1 MSRSSVNLKR
11 IRKDYSK
18 IQTTLESPNLV
29 EMQKLSYADFLQMDV
44 TPNQRKNKGLHA
56 IFNFT
61 FPITSNSGKYTIE
74 YKSYSFDPPKYSSE
88 ECKKRGTSY
97 ASLLKVKFH
106 LVSYDIDP
114 DTETKK
120 VKDIKEQDIYLGDIP
135 LMTENGSFVI
145 NGSERVVVSQIH
157 RAQGVFFDYD
167 KSKSRDENPSYGAYI
182 VPERGVWLDIEF
194 DQKDMLYFRIDK
206 RKKFPLTTLLRCFDN
221 AKTAELRKKA
231 ESRGKILDASL
242 VEGPSN
248 REILELFYDFDTCE
262 KHAEGWKIKY
272 NPELFKSSTLDYD
285 VKDAKTLEIV
295 IKKGTKVST
304 GVIKKLERL
313 NLEDVVVQDEYLLG
327 GFLGQDL
334 TDQETGEVFA
344 KTGTSIDESLLEY
357 IVDNNINAIDYV
369 VTNGNATGP
378 YVIYTLMADKNETK
392 EAALNEIYK
401 LIRNAD
407 APNLYVAEYVFESL
421 FFKSERYDLSE
432 VGRVRINDRFGFD
445 DVPSDLTVLRKEDIL
460 AIIKYL
466 LGLKDGKHKV
476 EDVDHLGNRRVR
488 SVGELVENQIRS
500 GITKAER
507 SIQEKI
513 NAANDDVMLN
523 ELMTVK
529 PLQNIIKE
537 FFGTSQLSQF
547 MDQTNPLSEITH
559 KRRLS
564 ALGPRGLT
572 RDRATFEIRDVHTT
586 HYGRICPIETP
597 EGPNIGLINALATY
611 ARVSKYG
618 FLETPYR
625 KVENGKILDQIK
637 YMNASQEIGHIIA
650 QANTKIND
658 NDEIIDEIVSC
669 RQDGENVLVSPQEV
683 DYIDISPQQVVS
695 VAAALVPFLE
705 NNDAN
710 RALMGANMQRQ
721 AVPLMISEAPI
732 VGTGMEAIVAR
743 DSGACILAKSD
754 GIVES
759 VDSQRIVISS
769 LNDTLEGEDD
779 VEIYKLK
786 KFERSNNNTCI
797 NQQAI
802 VSVGDKVSKG
812 EVIADGPS
820 TDLGDLSLGK
830 NVLVAFV
837 PWNGYNF
844 EDSILIS
851 ERIVRDEVFTSIHI
865 EQFEVVARDTKL
877 GPEEITSDIPNVSE
891 SALAKLDESGVVHT
905 GAVVKQG
912 DILVGKVTPK
922 AESVITPEERLLK
935 AIFGKK
941 ANDVKDSSLRVPAGV
956 QGTVIGVNMYSR
968 RGIEKDSRAHVLEK
982 KYIDSLTKERDA
994 ELKVVRKSYVKKMAR
1009 ILCQDNTS
1017 LNYEELQALKVEELL
1032 TKASGSNA
1040 PKLNRLKEELDL
1052 KVAAA
1057 EQKLH
1062 AQLENLQ
1069 KGDDLPSG
1077 VLKVVKVFVAV
1088 KRKLKSGDKMAGR
1101 HGNKGV
1107 VSRILPIE
1115 DMPYLE
1121 DGTPVDVCLNP
1132 LGVPSRMNIGQIL
1145 ETHMG
1150 WASANIGKQI
1160 NSMVNSYMHG
1170 DETLDNIK
1178 QRLQDVYGSKY
1189 TKIIEELETKELI
1202 RLARNLKKGVPVNTS
1217 VFDGVK
1223 LQDIDKMLEMAG
1235 VDQSGQQHLIDGRTG
1250 EYFDRKVTVGYL
1262 YMLKL
1267 HHLVDEKIH
1276 ARSVGPYSLITQQ
1289 PLGGKAQFGGQ
1300 RFGEMEVWALNAYGA
1315 AHILRE
1321 MLTVKS
1327 DDQTGRVKVFESII
1341 KGEETFE
1348 TGLPESFNVLVKEL
1362 RSLCIDI
1369 ETKKKH

>member
-1 MSRSSVNLKR
+1 MSRSSVNLRR

-29 EMQKLSYADFLQMDV
+29 EMQRLSYADFLQMDV
-44 TPNQRKNKGLHA
+44 PHSARKNKGLHA
-56 IFNFT
+56 ILGFT
-61 FPITSNSGKYTIE
+61 FPITSASQKYTIE
-74 YKSYSFDPPKYSSE
+74 YVSYSFDAPKYSAE
-88 ECKKRGTSY
+88 ECRKRGTSY
-97 ASLLKVKFH
+97 ASLLKVKFR
-106 LVSYDIDP
+106 LISYEIDP
-114 DTETKK
+114 DTDTKK
-120 VKDIKEQDIYLGDIP
+120 IKDIKEQDIYLGDIP
-135 LMTENGSFVI
+135 LMTENGSFII

-167 KSKSRDENPSYGAYI
+167 KSKARDQNPSYGAYI

-206 RKKFPLTTLLRCFDN
+206 RKKFPLTTLLRCFDSPE
-221 AKTAELRKKA
+221 TIELRKKA
-231 ESRGKILDASL
+231 ESKNKILDASL
-242 VEGPSN
+242 IKGLSN
-248 REILELFYDFDTCE
+248 REILDLFYDFDTCK
-262 KHAEGWKIKY
+262 KHKDGWVVKY
-272 NPELFKSSTLDYD
+272 NGDLFKSSTPEYD
-285 VKDAKTLEIV
+285 IKNAENGEVV

-304 GVIKKLERL
+304 GVLKKLEKL
-313 NLEDVVVQDEYLLG
+313 NLSEIIVPENYLLN

-334 TDQETGEVFA
+334 IDGETGEVFA
-344 KTGTSIDESLLEY
+344 KTGTLIDESLLEY
-357 IVDNNINAIDYV
+357 IVQNKVKSVDYV
-369 VTNGNATGP
+369 VTSSNTVGP
-378 YVIYTLMADKNETK
+378 YIVYTLLADKNEDK
-392 EAALNEIYK
+392 ESALNDIYK
-401 LIRNAD
+401 LIRSAD
-407 APNLYVAEYVFESL
+407 APNIYVAEYVFDSL
-421 FFKSERYDLSE
+421 FFKPERYDLSE
-432 VGRVRINDRFGFD
+432 VGRVRINDRFGFKD
-445 DVPSDLTVLRKEDIL
+445 IPNDLTVLRKEDII
-460 AIIKYL
+460 AIIRYL

-513 NAANDDVMLN
+513 NSATDDVMLN

-597 EGPNIGLINALATY
+597 EGPNIGLINSLASY

-625 KVENGKILDQIK
+625 KVENGKILDEIE
-637 YMNASQEIGHIIA
+637 YMNASQEVGYMIA

-658 NDEIIDEIVSC
+658 KNEIIDEFVSC
-669 RQDGENVLVSPQEV
+669 RQDGENILCSPSDV

-721 AVPLMISEAPI
+721 AVPLMTSEAPI
-732 VGTGMEAIVAR
+732 VGTGMEAIVAV
-743 DSGACILAKSD
+743 DSGACILAKND

-769 LNDTLEGEDD
+769 INDEDGKD
-779 VEIYKLK
+779 SVDIYKLK

-802 VSVGDKVSKG
+802 VRIGDEVKAG
-812 EVIADGPS
+812 DVIADGPS

-851 ERIVRDEVFTSIHI
+851 ERIVRDEVFTSVHI

-877 GPEEITSDIPNVSE
+877 GPEEITADIPNVSE
-891 SALAKLDESGVVHT
+891 GALSKLDESGVVHI

-956 QGTVIGVNMYSR
+956 QGTVIDVNMYSR
-968 RGIEKDSRAHVLEK
+968 RGVEKDSRAHIIEK
-982 KYIDSLTKERDA
+982 KHIDSLTKERDA
-994 ELKVVRKSYVKKMAR
+994 EIKVIRKSYSRKIAR
-1009 ILCQDNTS
+1009 VITKLDSS
-1017 LNYEELQALKVEELL
+1017 LSYNELSEMKIEELTSKVSKENSALV
-1032 TKASGSNA
+1032 A
-1040 PKLNRLKEELDL
+1040 KLNDEFNLKISQ
-1052 KVAAA
+1052 V
-1057 EQKLH
+1057 EQKFH
-1062 AQLENLQ
+1062 EQLENLQ

-1088 KRKLKSGDKMAGR
+1088 KRKLQSGDKMAGR

-1160 NSMVNSYMHG
+1160 NHMVNSYIHG
-1170 DETLDNIK
+1170 EETVANIK
-1178 QRLQDVYGSKY
+1178 AKLHDVYGSKY
-1189 TKIIEELETKELI
+1189 TDSINSLSDEKIIA
-1202 RLARNLKKGVPVNTS
+1202 LASNLKKGVPINTS

-1223 LQDIDKMLEMAG
+1223 LNDIEDMLKMAN
-1235 VDQSGQQHLIDGRTG
+1235 VDTSGQQRLIDGRTG